1 MKPIRTDGRAR
12 TQQLLVS
19 SKTVAFNKQSHRY
32 LWSSLSLHL
41 QTKVTRSLPGAI
53 TLGTRKPYTVHAYY
67 RASECPLLA
76 EGSDVFSFFSP
87 MVDVD
92 KAPTAV
98 FAFDLGFLEELTE
111 IGLLCQLKS

>member
-1 MKPIRTDGRAR
+1 M
-12 TQQLLVS
+12 
-19 SKTVAFNKQSHRY
+19 
-32 LWSSLSLHL
+32 
-41 QTKVTRSLPGAI
+41 
-53 TLGTRKPYTVHAYY
+53 
-67 RASECPLLA
+67 
-76 EGSDVFSFFSP
+76 FSVFFSP